1 MLAVCVT
8 VAAYANRDLIRIK
21 IASVYA
27 RVSPKPVPRESS
39 GVRTE
44 TKFLA
49 DASWALSAL
58 PECWKQAAK
67 STGDAQYVRAHLP
80 PASVRLPPGAEIRA
94 NDCTLLVRED
104 DAVVQRGRDRLR
116 LPAPTYIFRSPERL
130 SVFSLH
136 GATAEL
142 RTYTESR

>member
-1 MLAVCVT
+1 VLATGVI

-27 RVSPKPVPRESS
+27 RVSPKPVQHESS
-39 GVRTE
+39 GLRSE

-49 DASWALSAL
+49 DASWALSVL

-80 PASVRLPPGAEIRA
+80 PDSVQEPAGTAIRA
-94 NDCTLLVRED
+94 NDCTLLVRGS
-104 DAVVQRGRDRLR
+104 DAVVERGRDRLR
-116 LPAPTYIFRSPERL
+116 LPAPTYIFRSPQRL

-136 GATAEL
+136 GANAEL
-142 RTYTESR
+142 RTYIEVR